1 MDPVE
6 LEDAAVELM
15 GNVKILNL
23 SLAFSLGGFAVIGLG
38 FFFRTKDAEIFANH
52 FLFIVFCLFFSLFYF
67 LLNHNK

>member
-23 SLAFSLGGFAVIGLG
+23 SLAFSLGGFAVIGLE

-52 FLFIVFCLFFSLFYF
+52 FCLLSFAFFFSF
-67 LLNHNK
+67 LLSFKP